1 MSDLARPLISTGDF
15 MVLQGLAAGR
25 LADAP
30 LSALLRQKL
39 EDAVVLFSSDIG
51 HEVVRIGSTVKYLA
65 GDRLLERRLVA
76 QGPADATSLPLLS
89 HQGLALLGAQV
100 GQQLEVLQ
108 ESLYIKAVL
117 DIGSSDAI
125 ALSPQPH
132 QVIAFQRRQ
141 PMQRPYPVA
150 SPPDDDDPGPTAA

>member
-1 MSDLARPLISTGDF
+1 MSDPARPLISTGDF

-25 LADAP
+25 LADQSLA
-30 LSALLRQKL
+30 ALLRHKL
-39 EDAVVLFSSDIG
+39 EDAIVLFSSDIG

-65 GDRLLERRLVA
+65 GDRLLERRLTA

-125 ALSPQPH
+125 APPPQPP
-132 QVIAFQRRQ
+132 QLLTFQRRQ
-141 PMQRPYPVA
+141 PVQ
-150 SPPDDDDPGPTAA
+150 DDDDPGPTAA

>member
-1 MSDLARPLISTGDF
+1 MSDLTRPLISTGDF
-15 MVLQGLAAGR
+15 LVLQGLAAGR
-25 LADAP
+25 IADAP
-30 LSALLRQKL
+30 LLALLRQKL
-39 EDAVVLFSSDIG
+39 EDAIVLFSSDIG

-108 ESLYIKAVL
+108 ESVYIKAVL

-125 ALSPQPH
+125 APAQPH
-132 QVIAFQRRQ
+132 QVLTFQRRQ
-141 PMQRPYPVA
+141 PVQRLYPAA
-150 SPPDDDDPGPTAA
+150 SRPDDDDPGPTAA

>member
-1 MSDLARPLISTGDF
+1 MSDLTRPLISTGDF
-15 MVLQGLAAGR
+15 LVLQGLAASR
-25 LADAP
+25 IADAP
-30 LSALLRQKL
+30 PLALLRQKL
-39 EDAVVLFSSDIG
+39 EDAIVLFSSDIG

-76 QGPADATSLPLLS
+76 HGPADATSLPLLS

-125 ALSPQPH
+125 APTAQPH
-132 QVIAFQRRQ
+132 QVLTFQRRQ
-141 PMQRPYPVA
+141 PVQRLYPAA
-150 SPPDDDDPGPTAA
+150 SRPDDDDPGPTAA